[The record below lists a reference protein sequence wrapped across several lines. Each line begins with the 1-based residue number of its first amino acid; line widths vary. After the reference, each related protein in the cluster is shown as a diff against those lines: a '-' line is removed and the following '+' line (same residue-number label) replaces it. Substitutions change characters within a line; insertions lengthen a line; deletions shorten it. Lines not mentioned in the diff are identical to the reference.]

1 MNALKEK
8 YAPEFDIVAIPNNQ
22 FGLEEPAKNE
32 ELLNCIRYVRPGNNY
47 IPNFNLTIK
56 YDVNGEN
63 QIELY
68 SFLKGQCEGTRG
80 KIANP
85 KNLYWNPINR
95 DDIIWN
101 FEKFLI
107 DHEGH
112 VHTRYP
118 PAVVPGQ
125 IEPIIEYLLAKMR
138 KSRGVTSQ
146 NQRRKRRAIDF
157 L

>member
-1 MNALKEK
+1 LNALKTK
-8 YAPEFDIVAIPNNQ
+8 YEGQLEIVAIPNNQ

-47 IPNFNLTIK
+47 IPNFNLTMK

-68 SFLKGQCEGTRG
+68 SFLKSKCEGTRG

-85 KNLYWNPINR
+85 KSLYWNPIDR

-101 FEKFLI
+101 FEKFLV

-112 VHTRYP
+112 VHSRYA

-125 IEPIIEYLLAKMR
+125 IEPIVDHLLKKAK
-138 KSRGVTSQ
+138 KSKEVGQ
-146 NQRRKRRAIDF
+146 GQRRKRRSISF
-157 L
+157 K